1 MPRLSFRSENLV
13 FDTASSVILLLL
25 YVFFMQSSLLFL
37 QLIKSTAIG
46 LNPDPDVLFTHPLPH
61 THTYILWRE
70 WYHKTTKHSDL
81 NIVLS
86 SILVRRTA
94 SNYVTLGPIDLSFQY
109 QARIQNF
116 FQGGG
121 GPTLTY
127 NWNCTNMK
135 NNYFFHFL

>member
-13 FDTASSVILLLL
+13 FDTASSVILPLL

-61 THTYILWRE
+61 THMHTVEGGW
-70 WYHKTTKHSDL
+70 WYHKTTKHPDL

-109 QARIQNF
+109 QARIQKF
-116 FQGGG
+116 FPGGG
-121 GPTLTY
+121 SNLDV
-127 NWNCTNMK
+127 
-135 NNYFFHFL
+135 